1 MIDRP
6 ATPFRDAL
14 IQAGLSTERIE
25 IGSFVNMQLRRDRG
39 VEVLLLSNDI
49 WLSGAVPQYGKVVSI
64 AGTKLVMTDTIGR
77 SEHAYTPAGGQV
89 PNLL

>member
-1 MIDRP
+1 L
-6 ATPFRDAL
+6 TL
-14 IQAGLSTERIE
+14 HQ
-25 IGSFVNMQLRRDRG
+25 GSVFSFAIIPV
-39 VEVLLLSNDI
+39 LLSNDI